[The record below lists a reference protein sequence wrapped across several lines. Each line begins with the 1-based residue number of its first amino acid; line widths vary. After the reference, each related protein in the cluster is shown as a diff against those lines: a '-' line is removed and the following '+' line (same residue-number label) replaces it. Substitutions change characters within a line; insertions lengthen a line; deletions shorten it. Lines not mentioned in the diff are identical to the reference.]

1 MKKISKSQMNALYKA
16 DVAKTKTQ
24 TVTCGDKTITVE
36 LSIPSLKTVDTVVDT
51 VLSSCFVD
59 NEYYPQYYD
68 VVVFAMMLQHITN
81 IDMPVDADGNIDLET
96 VYQWMTVSNLHNAV
110 YYSAAGSCIA
120 EACYAAVEWKKQQVL
135 NHNKLDELIEKFGEI
150 SEAFENEDFQ
160 SAMTALAEAQKAEA

>member
-1 MKKISKSQMNALYKA
+1 MKKISKSQMNALCKA

-24 TVTCGDKTITVE
+24 TVTCGDKTITLE

-59 NEYYPQYYD
+59 N
-68 VVVFAMMLQHITN
+68 VVFAMMLQHITN

-96 VYQWMTVSNLHNAV
+96 VYQWMTVSDLHDAV

-120 EACYAAVEWKKQQVL
+120 DACYAAVEWKKQQVL
-135 NHNKLDELIEKFGEI
+135 NRNKLDELIEKFGEI
-150 SEAFENEDFQ
+150 SEAFEDEDFQ